1 MFIFLFLFLPAGS
14 VRFWEAWIYTFTLLI
29 PMMITMTYLL
39 KKDPELLQRRM
50 KFTEKEKQQ
59 KIIIR
64 LFRLPFILGFLIPG
78 FDFRFGWSHVPVTI
92 VVISNVLVMAGYF
105 WIFFVFRENTYTSR
119 IVEVESGQ
127 KVITSGPY
135 AVVRHPMYLGIII
148 MFLFTPLALGSYWA
162 LMVYS
167 SLPIILIFRI
177 LNEESVLLNNLDGYK
192 EYCRIT
198 RYRLI
203 PYVW

>member
-1 MFIFLFLFLPAGS
+1 
-14 VRFWEAWIYTFTLLI
+14 
-29 PMMITMTYLL
+29 MMITMTYLL